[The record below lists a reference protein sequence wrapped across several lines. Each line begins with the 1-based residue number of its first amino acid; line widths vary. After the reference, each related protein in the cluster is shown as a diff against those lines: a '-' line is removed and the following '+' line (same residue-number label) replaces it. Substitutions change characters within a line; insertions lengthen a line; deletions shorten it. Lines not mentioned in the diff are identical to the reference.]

1 MRHKGIKKKEEK
13 MEKLTKNERIFVEKA
28 VAVGD
33 IIPDCFA
40 CPNFGWSRM
49 EERDDCLVGPLGNNP
64 EICHIRKEIEKRTK
78 EVKNEINSQR

>member
-1 MRHKGIKKKEEK
+1 
-13 MEKLTKNERIFVEKA
+13 MEKLTKNERIFVEKE
-28 VAVGD
+28 VEEWKKSEAVGD

-49 EERDDCLVGPLGNNP
+49 EERDDCLVGPLENNP

-78 EVKNEINSQR
+78 EVKNGNNSQR